1 MTTEREEALELARE
15 VGLETRT
22 LNSIDPDEIVVDQ
35 VIITDEIERLV
46 RLAKQRGAEESGE
59 ACATMLELSNS
70 DLLLMAGEMTKQ
82 ELRTVKAV
90 LTQRA
95 AAMRRRYKPIIKKA
109 EEML

>member
-15 VGLETRT
+15 ACLTPNKVLDCVPPFHYFEMSEIDLEA
-22 LNSIDPDEIVVDQ
+22 I
-35 VIITDEIERLV
+35 V

-70 DLLLMAGEMTKQ
+70 ELLLMAGEMTKQ

-90 LTQRA
+90 LDQRA
-95 AAMRRRYKPIIKKA
+95 AAMRRRYKPI
-109 EEML
+109 E